1 MNSGGEAARGERV
14 RGESVGGESVR
25 GEPSREALEA
35 ALVPGHSPVDP
46 SGGVHGI
53 GSDSKPSESTWQPSE
68 EGGRLPFVV
77 RPKDEGGR
85 LPIGQAAAHWRPAR
99 EDPEREAAV
108 GDGHAGGSV
117 KRNGVNSSGRSG
129 ASGGA
134 IGNGSTASG
143 AV

>member
-1 MNSGGEAARGERV
+1 
-14 RGESVGGESVR
+14 
-25 GEPSREALEA
+25 
-35 ALVPGHSPVDP
+35 VPGHSPVDP

-68 EGGRLPFVV
+68 EGGRLPF
-77 RPKDEGGR
+77 
-85 LPIGQAAAHWRPAR
+85 GQAAAHWRPAR
-99 EDPEREAAV
+99 EEPEREAAV

-134 IGNGSTASG
+134 IGNGSTAIG